1 MSLPNSCH
9 IFMFPFQWSVNAMN
23 QERFGEQI
31 SFRNI
36 ITSKVIMN
44 WDRIFEPTS
53 KEDKITLFNEKN
65 YFYEFVHDALY
76 DNGKNDNSNIVRHYE
91 RNEPKHQDVFYRIKT
106 VRKEYELKV
115 NSITLNLYSTGV
127 GVLIFSLNNYKYSEF
142 NDILYINQFGRRVYP
157 PYFAAKNPDNNSSEL
172 SKGITI
178 DGLNGTYTEDFQQYN
193 EKDTNKP
200 ADFLQKMVHE
210 VAPNINIKAVIDDR
224 MYCMSWFKNQKLVE
238 TFCKETN
245 SVKNYA
251 NSEDWY
257 RYVFVDGASCTC
269 QNDEMRKK
277 LLSEATYERWE
288 KWGSLYGISR
298 YSFVMLSSAD
308 EGLKHLYDTFESMY
322 VRMAE
327 LILVQ
332 KSSVL
337 RFSAEVTNISSM
349 EHQKGA
355 SISERVRSL
364 YKEYIRFVNQIHFRE
379 VSAQDQA
386 IELYTM
392 LYNSANL
399 NKQVEKLDGEI
410 EELYHYVSLVEDKRN
425 SKMMSN
431 LSLIATVFVPATFV
445 AGVFGMNNNIAN
457 RDDSIAIVY
466 NSFDFQIGLVGLAI
480 IGFLIWYLY
489 FKKKK

>member
-9 IFMFPFQWSVNAMN
+9 IFMFPFQWSVKAMN

-127 GVLIFSLNNYKYSEF
+127 GVLIFSLNNYKYSELD
-142 NDILYINQFGRRVYP
+142 DILHINQFGRRVYP
-157 PYFAAKNPDNNSSEL
+157 PYFAAKDPDNNSSEL

-178 DGLNGTYTEDFQQYN
+178 DGLNGTYTEDFQQYK

-200 ADFLQKMVHE
+200 AHFLQKMVHE

-224 MYCMSWFKNQKLVE
+224 MYTLSWFKNSELVNK
-238 TFCKETN
+238 FCEAPD
-245 SVKNYA
+245 SVKNYTT
-251 NSEDWY
+251 SEDWY
-257 RYVFVDGASCTC
+257 KYVFVDWSDCTC
-269 QNDEMRKK
+269 QNDEMRKT
-277 LLSEATYERWE
+277 LLTEATYQRWE

-298 YSFVMLSSAD
+298 YSFVMLSSAGED
-308 EGLKHLYDTFESMY
+308 LKHLYDNFETMY
-322 VRMAE
+322 TRMAE

-332 KSSVL
+332 KASVL

-349 EHQKGA
+349 EHPKGA

-425 SKMMSN
+425 SKMMSH
-431 LSLIATVFVPATFV
+431 LSLIATIFVPATFV
-445 AGVFGMNNNIAN
+445 AGVFGMNNKILGQEAFFE
-457 RDDSIAIVY
+457 RYY
-466 NSFDFQIGLVGLAI
+466 NDLDFQLGLVGLSLI
-480 IGFLIWYLY
+480 FFLIWYIMY
-489 FKKKK
+489 NKKK